1 MLAFFIISN
10 PLWESLFLTLKLAFI
25 TTLLL
30 ALIGLPLA
38 HWLNTSKFKLI
49 SVIETVFTLPL
60 VLPPTV
66 LGFYLLIILSPTHP
80 PGSWWLSL
88 TGTTLVFSFP
98 GLIIASII
106 YSLPFALQPFQA
118 ALKTV
123 PEDLLNAGSSLGATP
138 WKVWYKLH
146 LPIAWRGITAG
157 LTLAFAHTL
166 GEFGVV
172 LMIGGAI
179 PGVTKVASI
188 ALFDEV
194 QTLDYSEAHRFAA
207 ILLVISFILLLT
219 TTLLQRHSRRK

>member
-38 HWLNTSKFKLI
+38 HWLNTSRFKLI

-66 LGFYLLIILSPTHP
+66 LGFYLLIVLSPTHP
-80 PGSWWLSL
+80 PGSWWLTL

-98 GLIIASII
+98 SLIIASII
-106 YSLPFALQPFQA
+106 YSLPFALQPYQA

>member
-38 HWLNTSKFKLI
+38 HWLNTSRFKLI

-66 LGFYLLIILSPTHP
+66 LGFYLLIVLSPTHP
-80 PGSWWLSL
+80 PGSWWLTL

-157 LTLAFAHTL
+157 ITLAFAHTL

-219 TTLLQRHSRRK
+219 TTLLQRHSRKK

>member
-66 LGFYLLIILSPTHP
+66 LGFYLLIVLSPTHP

-194 QTLDYSEAHRFAA
+194 QTLEYSEAHRFAA

-219 TTLLQRHSRRK
+219 TTLLQRHSHKK

>member
-1 MLAFFIISN
+1 M
-10 PLWESLFLTLKLAFI
+10 
-25 TTLLL
+25 
-30 ALIGLPLA
+30 
-38 HWLNTSKFKLI
+38 
-49 SVIETVFTLPL
+49 
-60 VLPPTV
+60 
-66 LGFYLLIILSPTHP
+66 SPTHP

-219 TTLLQRHSRRK
+219 TTLLQRHSRKK

>member
-66 LGFYLLIILSPTHP
+66 LGFYLLIVLSPTHP

-106 YSLPFALQPFQA
+106 YSLPFALQPVSY
-118 ALKTV
+118 T
-123 PEDLLNAGSSLGATP
+123 
-138 WKVWYKLH
+138 H
-146 LPIAWRGITAG
+146 
-157 LTLAFAHTL
+157 LTL
-166 GEFGVV
+166 
-172 LMIGGAI
+172 
-179 PGVTKVASI
+179 PTKRIV
-188 ALFDEV
+188 
-194 QTLDYSEAHRFAA
+194 
-207 ILLVISFILLLT
+207 
-219 TTLLQRHSRRK
+219 

>member
-66 LGFYLLIILSPTHP
+66 LGFYLLIVLSPTHP

-219 TTLLQRHSRRK
+219 TTLLQRHSRKK

>member
-66 LGFYLLIILSPTHP
+66 LGFYLLIVLSPTHP

-188 ALFDEV
+188 ALFDEE

-219 TTLLQRHSRRK
+219 TTLLQRHSHKK

>member
-66 LGFYLLIILSPTHP
+66 LGFYLLIVLSPTHP

-194 QTLDYSEAHRFAA
+194 QTLEYSEAHRFAA

-219 TTLLQRHSRRK
+219 TTLLQRHSRKK

>member
-66 LGFYLLIILSPTHP
+66 LGFYLLIVLSPTHP

-219 TTLLQRHSRRK
+219 TTLLQRHSHKK

>member
-38 HWLNTSKFKLI
+38 HWLNTSRFKLI

-66 LGFYLLIILSPTHP
+66 LGFYLLIVLSPTHP
-80 PGSWWLSL
+80 PGSWWLTL

>member
-38 HWLNTSKFKLI
+38 HWLNTSRFKLI

-66 LGFYLLIILSPTHP
+66 LGFYLLIVLSPTHP
-80 PGSWWLSL
+80 PGSWWLTL

-219 TTLLQRHSRRK
+219 TTLLQRHSRKK